1 MSAAERFRIAVFASG
16 GGSNLGTLLERFPPG
31 GQREVALVVSDRA
44 DAGALARASAAGVP
58 ARVVRPRD
66 CATPEDYGRRL
77 VRLLRENGIDL
88 IVLAG
93 FLRKVPAGVVE
104 AFPLRIV
111 NVHPALLPRFG
122 GEGMY
127 GERVHAAVLAAG
139 ERETGASVHFVDA
152 EYDRGP
158 VIAQARVPVLPED
171 TPQSLARR
179 VLEEEHRLLPEVVD
193 LIASG
198 RVAVAADGTVV
209 VRRDASRRR
218 PAGRSRER

>member
-16 GGSNLGTLLERFPPG
+16 GGSNLGALLERFPPG
-31 GQREVALVVSDRA
+31 GEREVALVVSDRA

-58 ARVVRPRD
+58 TRVVRPRD
-66 CATPEDYGRRL
+66 FATPEEYSLRL
-77 VRLLRENGIDL
+77 VGLLRDNGIDL

-104 AFPLRIV
+104 AFPFRVV

-139 ERETGASVHFVDA
+139 ERESGASVHFVDA

-158 VIAQARVPVLPED
+158 VIVQARVPVLPED
-171 TPQSLARR
+171 TPASLARR

-198 RVAVAADGTVV
+198 RVSVAADGTVV
-209 VRRDASRRR
+209 VRRDASAAA
-218 PAGRSRER
+218 AGKEAP

>member
-1 MSAAERFRIAVFASG
+1 VTGPRSFRIAVFASG
-16 GGSNLGTLLERFPPG
+16 GGSNLGALLERFRPG
-31 GQREVALVVSDRA
+31 SEREVALVVTDRA
-44 DAGALARASAAGVP
+44 DAGALARASVAGVP

-66 CATPEDYGRRL
+66 FATPEDYGRGL
-77 VRLLRENGIDL
+77 VQLLRENGIDL

-104 AFPLRIV
+104 AFPLRVV

-139 ERETGASVHFVDA
+139 ERESGASVHFVDA
-152 EYDRGP
+152 EYDHGP

-209 VRRDASRRR
+209 VRRDASAAT
-218 PAGRSRER
+218 AGKEVT

>member
-1 MSAAERFRIAVFASG
+1 VSASRRFRIAVFASG
-16 GGSNLGTLLERFPPG
+16 GGSNLGALLERFPPG
-31 GQREVALVVSDRA
+31 NEREVALVVSDRT
-44 DAGALARASAAGVP
+44 DAGALARAGAARVP
-58 ARVVRPRD
+58 TRVVRPRD
-66 CATPEDYGRRL
+66 FATPEEYGLQL
-77 VRLLRENGIDL
+77 VRLLRDNEIDL

-93 FLRKVPAGVVE
+93 FLRKVPAAVVE

-139 ERETGASVHFVDA
+139 ERESGASVHFVDA

-158 VIAQARVPVLPED
+158 VIAQARVPVRPDD
-171 TPQSLARR
+171 TPASLARR
-179 VLEEEHRLLPEVVD
+179 VLEEEHRLLPEVVG

-198 RVAVAADGTVV
+198 RVSVAADGTVV
-209 VRRDASRRR
+209 VRRDASAAA
-218 PAGRSRER
+218 AGKEAP